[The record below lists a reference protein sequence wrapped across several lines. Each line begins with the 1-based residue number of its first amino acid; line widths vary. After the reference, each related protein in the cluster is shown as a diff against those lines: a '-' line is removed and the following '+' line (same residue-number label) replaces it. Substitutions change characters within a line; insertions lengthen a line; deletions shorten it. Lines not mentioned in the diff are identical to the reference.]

1 MAAIR
6 GFSLAN
12 ISNIRIAFST
22 FDSRVASARYKV
34 YKYRFPFL
42 NTEKLPHLCA
52 CIVSSIVSES
62 IVTCSQ

>member
-34 YKYRFPFL
+34 YKNRFPFL
-42 NTEKLPHLCA
+42 NTEKLPHLCTYF
-52 CIVSSIVSES
+52 VK
-62 IVTCSQ
+62 

>member
-34 YKYRFPFL
+34 YKNRFPFL
-42 NTEKLPHLCA
+42 NTEKLPHLCTY
-52 CIVSSIVSES
+52 IVSES
-62 IVTCSQ
+62 IVRRVRC